1 MRYKLRKNAMKKLS
15 CFVVI
20 VIVMF
25 CNNALFS
32 KDDSFVSPQEKELRS
47 QIDSLLN
54 LSWSLAREKPM
65 ESIAMLGQIEEL
77 HTQQDTAYK
86 ADVVYYYYGVFYK
99 NLNRYEES
107 EQHFNKYEAYHQ
119 ERNNK
124 PNLAAVYMVKANLYS
139 DKGDLAKST
148 EAASKSLQ
156 LSEELN
162 DTVGMMTAGS
172 KLGYLHSEIGN
183 FDEALTYHNRSN
195 RLALLTGDSIQTS
208 ISYTNIALVYEK
220 RKMLD
225 SALVAFSKA
234 YAIDENMDA
243 AYAKIL
249 SRYNM
254 GNVLNKMS
262 NSEAAEPYILACIS
276 LADSIDIPALRIA
289 SRWLLADLQLT
300 KGEIDSAIATLD
312 SLDDKLDYALGLK
325 QQMEVF
331 GLRAKAYSQK
341 GDFETAFDHHQTFK
355 ELSDSLL
362 GLESRNQINELEV
375 RYQSEKQKQQIA
387 FLDLENKTSMALI
400 RQKDRTI
407 LIGAIGLVMITVF
420 SIILFLLIRKNIRQ
434 QKALSKALADKD
446 LLLREIH
453 HRVKNNLQIVSSL
466 LSLQGRS
473 TDDET
478 ALKAINAGKS
488 RVRSMALIHQSLY
501 QRENLTGVNV
511 QEYMRK
517 LCSELFHTYNIDET
531 QVSLKLNI
539 DPLELDVDT
548 LVPLG
553 LIVNELI
560 TNSLKYAFPAD
571 RSGTL
576 SINLTNPGNILLL
589 EIEDDGVGYDE
600 KKVRSGAF
608 GRKLVQS
615 LVKQL
620 EGILTVKSNN
630 GTHIRLEIHKFKSSA
645 TEI

>member
-1 MRYKLRKNAMKKLS
+1 MTLL
-15 CFVVI
+15 
-20 VIVMF
+20 F
-25 CNNALFS
+25 CIPDLPAQDNSAAS
-32 KDDSFVSPQEKELRS
+32 QEEELRT

-54 LSWSLAREKPM
+54 LSWSLAREKPS
-65 ESIAMLGQIEEL
+65 ESIALLGQIEEL

-86 ADVVYYYYGVFYK
+86 ADVLYYYYGVFYK

-107 EQHFNKYEAYHQ
+107 EQNFDKYEAYYQ
-119 ERNNK
+119 ERNSK
-124 PNLAAVYMVKANLYS
+124 PHLAAVYMVKANLYS
-139 DKGDLAKST
+139 DKGDFAKST
-148 EAASKSLQ
+148 EAASKSLR

-162 DTVGMMTAGS
+162 DTVGMMSAGS

-183 FDEALTYHNRSN
+183 FDEALEYHNRSN
-195 RLALLTGDSIQTS
+195 RLALLTDDSIQTS

-225 SALVAFSKA
+225 SALVAYTKA
-234 YAIDENMDA
+234 YTIDENMDDD
-243 AYAKIL
+243 YAKVL

-254 GNVLNKMS
+254 GNVLSKMG
-262 NSEAAEPYILACIS
+262 NNEAAEPYALACIS
-276 LADSIDIPALRIA
+276 LADSIDIPSLRMA
-289 SRWLLADLQLT
+289 SRWLLVDLQLD
-300 KGEIDSAIATLD
+300 KGEVDAAIATLD
-312 SLDDKLDYALGLK
+312 SLGEKLDHDLGLK
-325 QQMEVF
+325 EQMELF
-331 GLRAKAYSQK
+331 GMRARAYGQK

-362 GLESRNQINELEV
+362 GLESRSQINELEV

-387 FLDLENKTSMALI
+387 FLDLENKTSQELI
-400 RQKDRTI
+400 KQKDRTI
-407 LIGAIGLVMITVF
+407 LIGAIGLVLITIF
-420 SIILFLLIRKNIRQ
+420 SIILFLLIRKNLRQ

-517 LCSELFHTYNIDET
+517 LCSELFHTYNIDED

-560 TNSLKYAFPAD
+560 TNALKYAFPED

-576 SINLTNPGNILLL
+576 SISLTNPGKILLL
-589 EIEDDGVGYDE
+589 EIVDDGVGYDE
-600 KKVRSGAF
+600 DKIRSGTF

-620 EGILTVKSNN
+620 EGILSIESNE
-630 GTHIRLEIHKFKSSA
+630 GTKIRLEIHKFKS
-645 TEI
+645 TVDN

>member
-1 MRYKLRKNAMKKLS
+1 MRSKQTLYTSGKLKFSLLLLTLL
-15 CFVVI
+15 
-20 VIVMF
+20 F
-25 CNNALFS
+25 CIPDLPAQDNSAGS
-32 KDDSFVSPQEKELRS
+32 QDEELRT

-54 LSWSLAREKPM
+54 LSWSLAREKPK
-65 ESIAMLGQIEEL
+65 ESIALLGQIEEL

-86 ADVVYYYYGVFYK
+86 ADVLYYYYGVFYK

-107 EQHFNKYEAYHQ
+107 EQNFDKYEAYYQ
-119 ERNNK
+119 ERNSK
-124 PNLAAVYMVKANLYS
+124 PHLAAVYMVKANLYS
-139 DKGDLAKST
+139 DKGDFAKST
-148 EAASKSLQ
+148 EAASKSLR

-162 DTVGMMTAGS
+162 DTAGMMTAGS

-183 FDEALTYHNRSN
+183 FEEALGYHNRSK

-225 SALVAFSKA
+225 SALVAFTKA
-234 YAIDENMDA
+234 YSIDENMDSD
-243 AYAKIL
+243 YAKVL

-254 GNVLNKMS
+254 GNVLNKMGYA
-262 NSEAAEPYILACIS
+262 EAAERYTLACIS
-276 LADSIDIPALRIA
+276 LADSIDIPSLRMA
-289 SRWLLADLQLT
+289 SRRLMVDLQLSQ
-300 KGEIDSAIATLD
+300 GEIDVAIAILD
-312 SLDDKLDYALGLK
+312 SLGENLDHDLGLK
-325 QQMEVF
+325 EKMELF
-331 GLRAKAYSQK
+331 GMRARAYGQK
-341 GDFETAFDHHQTFK
+341 GDFETAFNHHQTFK

-362 GLESRNQINELEV
+362 GLESRSQINELEV

-387 FLDLENKTSMALI
+387 FLDLENKTSQALI

-407 LIGAIGLVMITVF
+407 LIGAIGLVLITIF
-420 SIILFLLIRKNIRQ
+420 SIILFLLIRKNLRQ

-517 LCSELFHTYNIDET
+517 LCSELFHTYNIDED
-531 QVSLKLNI
+531 QVSLQLNI

-553 LIVNELI
+553 LIANELI
-560 TNSLKYAFPAD
+560 TNALKYAFPD
-571 RSGTL
+571 HRSGTL
-576 SINLTNPGNILLL
+576 SIHLTNPGKILLL
-589 EIEDDGVGYDE
+589 EIVDDGVGYDE
-600 KKVRSGAF
+600 DNIRSGAF

-620 EGILTVKSNN
+620 EGILSIESNE
-630 GTHIRLEIHKFKSSA
+630 GTKIRLEIHKFKS
-645 TEI
+645 TVDN

>member
-1 MRYKLRKNAMKKLS
+1 MRSKQTLYTPGKLKFFLL
-15 CFVVI
+15 I
-20 VIVMF
+20 LTLLF
-25 CNNALFS
+25 CIPGLPAQDNSAAS
-32 KDDSFVSPQEKELRS
+32 QEEELRA

-54 LSWSLAREKPM
+54 LSWSLAREKPS
-65 ESIAMLGQIEEL
+65 ESIALLGQIEEL
-77 HTQQDTAYK
+77 HQQQDTAYK
-86 ADVVYYYYGVFYK
+86 ADVLFYYYGVFYK
-99 NLNRYEES
+99 NLNRYAES
-107 EQHFNKYEAYHQ
+107 EENFNKYEAYHQ
-119 ERNNK
+119 KRNNK
-124 PNLAAVYMVKANLYS
+124 PHLAAVYMVKANLYS

-156 LSEELN
+156 LSEELQ
-162 DTVGMMTAGS
+162 DTLGMMTAGS

-183 FDEALTYHNRSN
+183 YEEALAYHNRSN
-195 RLALLTGDSIQTS
+195 SLALLTGDSIQIS

-225 SALVAFSKA
+225 SALVAYSEA
-234 YAIDENMDA
+234 NTIDEEMDSD
-243 AYAKIL
+243 YAKVL
-249 SRYNM
+249 SRYNL
-254 GNVLNKMS
+254 GNLLNKMGKTK
-262 NSEAAEPYILACIS
+262 AAERYARACIS
-276 LADSIDIPALRIA
+276 LADSIDIPSLRVA
-289 SRWLLADLQLT
+289 SRSLLVNLQLND
-300 KGEIDSAIATLD
+300 GDIDAAIATLD
-312 SLDDKLDYALGLK
+312 SLGEKLDHDLGLK
-325 QQMEVF
+325 EKMELF
-331 GLRAKAYSQK
+331 GLRARAYGQK
-341 GDFETAFDHHQTFK
+341 GDYETAFNHHQTFK

-362 GLESRNQINELEV
+362 GLQSRNKINELEV

-387 FLDLENKTSMALI
+387 FLDLENKTSQALI

-407 LIGAIGLVMITVF
+407 IIGSIGLALITVF
-420 SIILFLLIRKNIRQ
+420 SIVLFLLIRKNIRQ
-434 QKALSKALADKD
+434 QKALSRALADKD

-511 QEYMRK
+511 QEYISK
-517 LCSELFHTYNIDET
+517 LCSGLFHTYNINDD
-531 QVSLKLNI
+531 QVSLQLNI

-560 TNSLKYAFPAD
+560 TNALKYAFPD
-571 RSGTL
+571 HRSGTL
-576 SINLTNPGNILLL
+576 SISLTNPGKILLL
-589 EIEDDGVGYDE
+589 EIVDDGVGYDE
-600 KKVRSGAF
+600 DKIRSGAF

-620 EGILTVKSNN
+620 EGVLTVESNA
-630 GTHIRLEIHKFKSSA
+630 GTKIRLEIHKFKPA
-645 TEI
+645 AEKR